1 MSLVAL
7 LRALPGHLKNQRP
20 TLGDIL
26 AALDERATPLVL
38 LLFAIPAIVPTPG
51 IPAGMVF
58 GSALA
63 FIGIQMAIGTKRIR
77 LPPGIAHL
85 RIGRQ
90 QLERILGKATP
101 HLEKLERH
109 LSVRLGCLITPLAIR
124 SIGVV
129 IFIMALLIALPIPFG
144 NTLPGLAVL
153 ILSLGIAQR
162 DGIAVAAGLGLAVI
176 AAVISTA
183 IIGGSW
189 RLIEIFFKETLLI
202 SA

>member
-1 MSLVAL
+1 MSLAAV
-7 LRALPGHLKNQRP
+7 LRALPGHLKHQRP

-58 GSALA
+58 GTALA
-63 FIGIQMAIGTKRIR
+63 FIGLQMAIGTKCIR
-77 LPPGIAHL
+77 LPLGIARL

-101 HLEKLERH
+101 HLEKLERR
-109 LSVRLGCLITPLAIR
+109 LCVRLGCLITPFAIR

-176 AAVISTA
+176 AAVVSTA

-189 RLIEIFFKETLLI
+189 RLIEIFFKETMLI